1 MARLEVR
8 HRVQGGDSRVEEF
21 KRGKKKEKWLVLD
34 RALETDGIKKF
45 GSNQQLPLPL
55 PLLSCSGFLGP
66 KLCESESYCS
76 LIIVCS

>member
-45 GSNQQLPLPL
+45 GSNQQLPLP
-55 PLLSCSGFLGP
+55 PLSYSGFLGP
-66 KLCESESYCS
+66 KLGESESYCS
-76 LIIVCS
+76 LIIDCS